1 MSTNVR
7 TILQVNARDIGG
19 GAERV
24 AAGLSERYQSRG
36 LNAYLAVG
44 HASGEDPD
52 VLLVSTGEGHPKWY
66 RSWRRIADKF
76 GGPVRALDE
85 FRGIESFHYPAT
97 YRLPDLPPQN
107 PDIIHAHNLHGGFFD
122 LRALP
127 WLSRQYPLVLTLHDA
142 WLLSGHCSH
151 SFDCERWRS
160 GCGSCPDLSIYPE
173 IRRDETAYNWQR
185 KREIYAE
192 SRLFVATPCN
202 WLMQRVEQSMLAP
215 AIVASK
221 VIPNGVDTTI
231 FKPSDKYAARK
242 SLHIEPDARVLLFV
256 ASRMRENSF
265 KDYETIHAAVRS
277 LVAGADGSRVLL
289 LALGDAEESM
299 QVDTLPARSISFE
312 SDPATVARYYQ
323 AADLYL
329 HAARADSFPL
339 AILEAL
345 ACGIPVI
352 ATAVGG
358 IPEQVKSLRAD
369 DQAGRWRGHA
379 ELDATGVLVG
389 PGDSASM
396 ADAVNMLLDN
406 DDLRNQ
412 IARNA
417 AINARSSFDIEHQ
430 CDSYLNWYEE
440 ILCPSGA

>member
-1 MSTNVR
+1 MSTNVG
-7 TILQVNARDIGG
+7 TILQVNARDVGG

-24 AAGLSERYQSRG
+24 AAALSEAYRRRG
-36 LNAYLAVG
+36 LHAYLAVG
-44 HASGEDPD
+44 HAFGDDRD
-52 VLLVSTGEGHPKWY
+52 VLRVSMGEGHSQWY

-76 GGPVRALDE
+76 GGAFRALDE
-85 FRGIESFHYPAT
+85 WRGIESFHYPAT
-97 YRLPDLPPQN
+97 YRLPDLPPHR
-107 PDIIHAHNLHGGFFD
+107 PDVIHAHNLHGGFFD

-127 WLSRQYPLVLTLHDA
+127 WLSRHYPLVLTLHDA

-160 GCGSCPDLSIYPE
+160 GCGSCPDLTIYPE
-173 IRRDETAYNWQR
+173 LRRDETAYNWQR
-185 KREIYAE
+185 KREIYAQ

-231 FKPSDKYAARK
+231 FKPSNKYAARK
-242 SLHIEPDARVLLFV
+242 SLDIEPDARVLLFV

-265 KDYETIHAAVRS
+265 KDYETIRAAVRS
-277 LVAGADGSRVLL
+277 LVEGADGSSVLL

-299 QVDTLPARSISFE
+299 QVDALPVRSISFE
-312 SDPATVARYYQ
+312 SDPVKVARYYQ

-329 HAARADSFPL
+329 HAAGADTFPL
-339 AILEAL
+339 SILEAL
-345 ACGIPVI
+345 ACGTPVI

-358 IPEQVKSLRAD
+358 IPEQVKSLRGD
-369 DQAGRWRGHA
+369 DQAGRWPEHP
-379 ELDATGVLVG
+379 EQDATGMLVAR
-389 PGDSASM
+389 GDSASM
-396 ADAVNMLLDN
+396 ADAANMLLDN
-406 DDLRNQ
+406 DYLRKQ

-417 AINARSSFDIEHQ
+417 AQSARSRFDIEHQ

-440 ILCPSGA
+440 ILCPS